1 MSQDVEKYRKWVRES
16 EFGRS
21 RGFYYLGKVIIE
33 ELGEEK
39 GTTLIVKQIE
49 EMGHDSWKAIR
60 KTFESQGLDN
70 NFINYSNK
78 TNFSYNVYNFAW
90 VGGIKKSTDAERVV
104 EYSYCPI
111 AEGFKMQGEDAKKI
125 GELFCNNIDNAIIQG
140 YNPDFE
146 CKRESSLNLNGL
158 CRLHFM
164 KKR

>member
-1 MSQDVEKYRKWVRES
+1 MSQDIEKHRKWVRES

-21 RGFYYLGKVIIE
+21 RGIYYLGKGIIE
-33 ELGEEK
+33 ELGEEQGAK
-39 GTTLIVKQIE
+39 LIVKQIE
-49 EMGHDSWKAIR
+49 EMGHDSGKAIR
-60 KTFESQGLDN
+60 KTFESQGKEN
-70 NFINYSNK
+70 NFLNYSNK
-78 TNFSYNVYNFAW
+78 TDPSNSVYNFAW
-90 VGGIKKSTDAERVV
+90 VGSIKKSTDSERVV

-111 AEGFKMQGEDAKKI
+111 AEGFKILGEDATKV

-146 CKRESSLNLNGL
+146 CRRESSLNLDGL